1 MNKRIKQLRL
11 ALGLS
16 QGELGR
22 KIGITT
28 SAISRIESG
37 ENSASTQTVMLIC
50 REFSIDYDWLTTGQG
65 EMFTKTH
72 GSNLSSCPSSNNSV
86 CINERLKQ
94 IREHLGHSQE
104 EFGSKIGIT
113 RSSVSLLEREKNNP
127 SEQTIMLVCREF
139 NIDYGW
145 LTTGQGEMFIENTE
159 QIIKLLGTVPADAI
173 DFARSVFRGF
183 SRFSPDDWRHFHN
196 MMGNFGA

>member
-72 GSNLSSCPSSNNSV
+72 GSNLRN
-86 CINERLKQ
+86 L
-94 IREHLGHSQE
+94 
-104 EFGSKIGIT
+104 
-113 RSSVSLLEREKNNP
+113 
-127 SEQTIMLVCREF
+127 
-139 NIDYGW
+139 
-145 LTTGQGEMFIENTE
+145 
-159 QIIKLLGTVPADAI
+159 
-173 DFARSVFRGF
+173 
-183 SRFSPDDWRHFHN
+183 
-196 MMGNFGA
+196 

>member
-16 QGELGR
+16 QSKFGR

-37 ENSASTQTVMLIC
+37 ENSASTQTIMLIC
-50 REFSIDYDWLTTGQG
+50 REFNINYDWLTAGQG
-65 EMFTKTH
+65 EMFTKNR
-72 GSNLSSCPSSNNSV
+72 GSYLSSCPVSNNGV

-94 IREHLGHSQE
+94 IREHFDLSQE

-113 RSSVSLLEREKNNP
+113 KSSVSLLERGKNNP
-127 SEQTIMLVCREF
+127 SPQAIMLVCSKF

-173 DFARSVFRGF
+173 NFARSIFRGF
-183 SRFSPDDWRHFHN
+183 SRFSLDDWRHFHN